1 MTDMDDMKDDRPH
14 DYEVICILKELA
26 GQINKARQDGREHR
40 CGGYCSHKEFASQI
54 TQARQE
60 DDSPTREVA
69 FATIMCALTQM
80 AREILHLDPY
90 SVLGVLEIA
99 KAGVLHGY
107 FEIMTK
113 DNMEQGR

>member
-1 MTDMDDMKDDRPH
+1 MTDMDDMKDARPH
-14 DYEVICILKELA
+14 DYEVYCILKELA
-26 GQINKARQDGREHR
+26 GQITK
-40 CGGYCSHKEFASQI
+40 
-54 TQARQE
+54 ARQE

-69 FATIMCALTQM
+69 FANIMCALTQM